1 MKYTLIVETGSE
13 AYWGYFPDVPG
24 CTVGSETL
32 DGIVSLAGK
41 VLCDHLAGSEA
52 PRARTRVEVL
62 SDPEVIENSDGSEF
76 TATVEYHAES
86 VPAL

>member
-1 MKYTLIVETGSE
+1 MKYTLIIEKGSD

-24 CTVGSETL
+24 CTVGSRTL

-41 VLCDHLAGSEA
+41 VLGDHLAGSVA

-62 SDPEVIENSDGSEF
+62 SDPEVIENLDGSEI
-76 TATVEYHAES
+76 TATVEYHAEF
-86 VPAL
+86 VAAL